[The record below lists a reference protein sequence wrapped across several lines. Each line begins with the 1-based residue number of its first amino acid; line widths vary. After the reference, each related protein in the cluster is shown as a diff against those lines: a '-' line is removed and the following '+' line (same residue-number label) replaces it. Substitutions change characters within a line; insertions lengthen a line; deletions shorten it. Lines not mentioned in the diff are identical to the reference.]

1 MTTRIVW
8 LSLSLATACSGV
20 PIRTHPSVVLPA
32 DLETRGERI
41 YVGHTFPLKNAGP
54 DPLFRYE
61 RRVEALSDCLRSTH
75 ITRTPEGVIAL
86 VDQATH
92 DERYELREYALLTD
106 QQGQTGSIHV
116 GPDEVTLTL
125 AGRSQTERRTGPVVV
140 GPTLVGFL
148 VTRLASLRAGQ
159 TLSVRFAV
167 LERLETL
174 GFELRA
180 VDDEAGHTRVRMKPE
195 SALIGLVV
203 EPIFFTFDHA
213 SGKLLRIEGRVP
225 PKRVIDGRL
234 YDLDARV
241 EYDFVAATYR

>member
-1 MTTRIVW
+1 MTTRIAW
-8 LSLSLATACSGV
+8 LGLSLTLACSGV
-20 PIRTHPSVVLPA
+20 PVRPHASVVLPA
-32 DLETRGERI
+32 DLESRGERI

-54 DPLFRYE
+54 DPLFVYE
-61 RRVEALSDCLRSTH
+61 RRVETLSDGRRSTH

-86 VDQATH
+86 AEQATH
-92 DERYELREYALLTD
+92 DERYELLEYALLTD

-125 AGRSQTERRTGPVVV
+125 AARSRVERRAGPVVV

-148 VTRLASLRAGQ
+148 VTRLAALRAGQ

-203 EPIFFTFDHA
+203 EPILFTFDDA
-213 SGKLLRIEGRVP
+213 SEKLLRIEGRVP
-225 PKRVIDGRL
+225 PKRVVDGRL

-241 EYDFVAATYR
+241 EYHFVAAAYR